1 MKARVRKSAL
11 LRQLRSQINITPL
24 IDVLL
29 VLIVIF
35 MVITPVTPT
44 GLHTEIPQPP
54 RIAKPPETR
63 PLGTLVLNLDSSGRM
78 TLNRKPVN
86 SISEL
91 SETLQDIFKTR
102 SERSIFVQGSPDL
115 EFNDVVKVIDAAVGS
130 GAVRVG
136 LMPENS
142 LKTPGLTP

>member
-1 MKARVRKSAL
+1 MKERARKFAL

-35 MVITPVTPT
+35 MVITPIAPT
-44 GLHTEIPQPP
+44 GLNTEIPQPAP
-54 RIAKPPETR
+54 IIKPPVTQ
-63 PLGTLVLNLDSSGRM
+63 PSGTLVLNVDSGGRI
-78 TLNRKPVN
+78 TLNRKPVS

-91 SETLQDIFKTR
+91 SGTLQDIFKTR
-102 SERSIFVQGSPDL
+102 SERTIFVHGSSDL
-115 EFNDVVKVIDAAVGS
+115 EFNDVVKVIDTAVGS

-136 LMPENS
+136 LMS
-142 LKTPGLTP
+142 DAGGSTDR

>member
-1 MKARVRKSAL
+1 MKERTRKFAL

-35 MVITPVTPT
+35 MVITPVAPT
-44 GLHTEIPQPP
+44 GLNTEIPQPP
-54 RIAKPPETR
+54 PITEPPATQ
-63 PLGTLVLNLDSSGRM
+63 PSGTLVLNVDSGGLI

-86 SISEL
+86 SINEL
-91 SETLQDIFKTR
+91 SGTLQEIFKTQ
-102 SERSIFVQGSPDL
+102 SERTIFVHGSPDL
-115 EFNDVVKVIDAAVGS
+115 EFNDVVKIIDTAVGS

-136 LMPENS
+136 LMSNVDRS
-142 LKTPGLTP
+142 ADR